1 MILLI
6 TANGYCTELYFGEDM
21 ENIIKILEIMVV
33 LLFGLLM
40 LFIATYIISLL
51 YNVGKYI
58 IYKIEQKVINNIIE
72 NRKRGKKLLIITR
85 FFVPQELTAQ
95 ITQK

>member
-6 TANGYCTELYFGEDM
+6 TANGYCTELYFGEEM

-40 LFIATYIISLL
+40 LFIATYIILLL

-58 IYKIEQKVINNIIE
+58 IYKIEQKVIN
-72 NRKRGKKLLIITR
+72 KK
-85 FFVPQELTAQ
+85 
-95 ITQK
+95 K

>member
-21 ENIIKILEIMVV
+21 ENIIKILEIMVI

-40 LFIATYIISLL
+40 LFIATYIILLL

-58 IYKIEQKVINNIIE
+58 IYKIEQKVIN
-72 NRKRGKKLLIITR
+72 KK
-85 FFVPQELTAQ
+85 
-95 ITQK
+95 K

>member
-1 MILLI
+1 MMLLI

-40 LFIATYIISLL
+40 LFIATYMISLL
-51 YNVGKYI
+51 YNVGNYI
-58 IYKIEQKVINNIIE
+58 IYKIEQKVIN
-72 NRKRGKKLLIITR
+72 KK
-85 FFVPQELTAQ
+85 
-95 ITQK
+95 K

>member
-6 TANGYCTELYFGEDM
+6 TANGYCTELYFDEDM

-40 LFIATYIISLL
+40 LLIATYRILLL

-58 IYKIEQKVINNIIE
+58 IYKIEQKVINKN
-72 NRKRGKKLLIITR
+72 K
-85 FFVPQELTAQ
+85 
-95 ITQK
+95 

>member
-6 TANGYCTELYFGEDM
+6 TANGYYTELYFGEDM
-21 ENIIKILEIMVV
+21 EDIIKILEIMVV

-40 LFIATYIISLL
+40 LFIATYIILLL

-58 IYKIEQKVINNIIE
+58 IYKIEQKVIN
-72 NRKRGKKLLIITR
+72 KK
-85 FFVPQELTAQ
+85 
-95 ITQK
+95 K

>member
-40 LFIATYIISLL
+40 LLIATYIISLL

-58 IYKIEQKVINNIIE
+58 IYKIEQKVINKN
-72 NRKRGKKLLIITR
+72 K
-85 FFVPQELTAQ
+85 
-95 ITQK
+95 

>member
-40 LFIATYIISLL
+40 LFIATYIILLL

-58 IYKIEQKVINNIIE
+58 IYKIVQKVIN
-72 NRKRGKKLLIITR
+72 KK
-85 FFVPQELTAQ
+85 
-95 ITQK
+95 K

>member
-40 LFIATYIISLL
+40 LFIATYIILLL
-51 YNVGKYI
+51 YNVGRYI
-58 IYKIEQKVINNIIE
+58 IYKIEQKVIN
-72 NRKRGKKLLIITR
+72 KK
-85 FFVPQELTAQ
+85 
-95 ITQK
+95 K

>member
-40 LFIATYIISLL
+40 LLIATYIILLL

-58 IYKIEQKVINNIIE
+58 IYKIEQKIINKN
-72 NRKRGKKLLIITR
+72 K
-85 FFVPQELTAQ
+85 
-95 ITQK
+95 

>member
-40 LFIATYIISLL
+40 LFIATI
-51 YNVGKYI
+51 
-58 IYKIEQKVINNIIE
+58 
-72 NRKRGKKLLIITR
+72 
-85 FFVPQELTAQ
+85 
-95 ITQK
+95 

>member
-40 LFIATYIISLL
+40 LFIATYIILLL

-58 IYKIEQKVINNIIE
+58 IYKIEQRVIN
-72 NRKRGKKLLIITR
+72 KK
-85 FFVPQELTAQ
+85 
-95 ITQK
+95 K

>member
-21 ENIIKILEIMVV
+21 ENIIKIFEIMVV

-40 LFIATYIISLL
+40 LFIATYIILLL

-58 IYKIEQKVINNIIE
+58 IYKIEQKVIN
-72 NRKRGKKLLIITR
+72 KK
-85 FFVPQELTAQ
+85 
-95 ITQK
+95 K

>member
-40 LFIATYIISLL
+40 LFIVTYIILLL

-58 IYKIEQKVINNIIE
+58 IYKIEQKVIN
-72 NRKRGKKLLIITR
+72 KK
-85 FFVPQELTAQ
+85 
-95 ITQK
+95 K

>member
-6 TANGYCTELYFGEDM
+6 TANGYYTELYFGEDM

-40 LFIATYIISLL
+40 LFIATYIILLL

-58 IYKIEQKVINNIIE
+58 IYKIEQKVIN
-72 NRKRGKKLLIITR
+72 KK
-85 FFVPQELTAQ
+85 
-95 ITQK
+95 K

>member
-21 ENIIKILEIMVV
+21 ENIIKILEIMVL

-40 LFIATYIISLL
+40 LFIATYIILLL

-58 IYKIEQKVINNIIE
+58 IYKIEQKVIN
-72 NRKRGKKLLIITR
+72 KK
-85 FFVPQELTAQ
+85 
-95 ITQK
+95 K

>member
-1 MILLI
+1 MIYINLLLYRKKSLKIFKRLEREIIFMILLI

-21 ENIIKILEIMVV
+21 ENIIKILEIMVA

-40 LFIATYIISLL
+40 LFIATYMILLL

-58 IYKIEQKVINNIIE
+58 IYKIEQKVIN
-72 NRKRGKKLLIITR
+72 KK
-85 FFVPQELTAQ
+85 
-95 ITQK
+95 K

>member
-40 LFIATYIISLL
+40 LFIATYIILLL

-58 IYKIEQKVINNIIE
+58 IYKIEQKVTN
-72 NRKRGKKLLIITR
+72 KK
-85 FFVPQELTAQ
+85 
-95 ITQK
+95 K

>member
-6 TANGYCTELYFGEDM
+6 TANGYCTELYFGEYM
-21 ENIIKILEIMVV
+21 ENIIKILEIMVA

-40 LFIATYIISLL
+40 LFIATYTILLL

-58 IYKIEQKVINNIIE
+58 IYKIEQKVIN
-72 NRKRGKKLLIITR
+72 KK
-85 FFVPQELTAQ
+85 
-95 ITQK
+95 K

>member
-1 MILLI
+1 MIYTNLLLYRKKLLKIFKRLEREVIFMILLI

-21 ENIIKILEIMVV
+21 ENIIKILEIMVA

-40 LFIATYIISLL
+40 LFIATYIILLL

-58 IYKIEQKVINNIIE
+58 IYKIEQKVIN
-72 NRKRGKKLLIITR
+72 KK
-85 FFVPQELTAQ
+85 
-95 ITQK
+95 K

>member
-33 LLFGLLM
+33 LLFELLM
-40 LFIATYIISLL
+40 LFIATYIILLL

-58 IYKIEQKVINNIIE
+58 IYKIEQKVIN
-72 NRKRGKKLLIITR
+72 KK
-85 FFVPQELTAQ
+85 
-95 ITQK
+95 K

>member
-1 MILLI
+1 MIILI

-40 LFIATYIISLL
+40 LFIATYIILLL

-58 IYKIEQKVINNIIE
+58 IYKIEQKVIN
-72 NRKRGKKLLIITR
+72 KK
-85 FFVPQELTAQ
+85 
-95 ITQK
+95 K

>member
-40 LFIATYIISLL
+40 LFIAIYIILLL

-58 IYKIEQKVINNIIE
+58 IYKIEQKVIN
-72 NRKRGKKLLIITR
+72 KK
-85 FFVPQELTAQ
+85 
-95 ITQK
+95 K

>member
-58 IYKIEQKVINNIIE
+58 IYKIKQKVINKN
-72 NRKRGKKLLIITR
+72 K
-85 FFVPQELTAQ
+85 
-95 ITQK
+95 

>member
-40 LFIATYIISLL
+40 LCIATYIILLL

-58 IYKIEQKVINNIIE
+58 IYKIEQKVIN
-72 NRKRGKKLLIITR
+72 KK
-85 FFVPQELTAQ
+85 
-95 ITQK
+95 K

>member
-21 ENIIKILEIMVV
+21 ENIIKILEIMVG

-40 LFIATYIISLL
+40 LFIATYIIFLL

-58 IYKIEQKVINNIIE
+58 IYKIEQKVIN
-72 NRKRGKKLLIITR
+72 KK
-85 FFVPQELTAQ
+85 
-95 ITQK
+95 K

>member
-21 ENIIKILEIMVV
+21 ENIIKILEIMVA

-40 LFIATYIISLL
+40 LFIATYIIFLL

-58 IYKIEQKVINNIIE
+58 IYKIEQKVIN
-72 NRKRGKKLLIITR
+72 KK
-85 FFVPQELTAQ
+85 
-95 ITQK
+95 K

>member
-21 ENIIKILEIMVV
+21 ENIIKILEIMVA

-40 LFIATYIISLL
+40 LFIATYIILLL

-58 IYKIEQKVINNIIE
+58 IYKIEQKEIN
-72 NRKRGKKLLIITR
+72 KK
-85 FFVPQELTAQ
+85 
-95 ITQK
+95 K

>member
-40 LFIATYIISLL
+40 LFIATYIILLL

-58 IYKIEQKVINNIIE
+58 IYKIEQKVINKN
-72 NRKRGKKLLIITR
+72 K
-85 FFVPQELTAQ
+85 
-95 ITQK
+95 

>member
-33 LLFGLLM
+33 LLM
-40 LFIATYIISLL
+40 LFIATYIILLL

-58 IYKIEQKVINNIIE
+58 IYKIEQKVIN
-72 NRKRGKKLLIITR
+72 KK
-85 FFVPQELTAQ
+85 
-95 ITQK
+95 K

>member
-40 LFIATYIISLL
+40 LFIATYIILLL
-51 YNVGKYI
+51 YSVGKYI
-58 IYKIEQKVINNIIE
+58 IYKIEQKVIN
-72 NRKRGKKLLIITR
+72 KK
-85 FFVPQELTAQ
+85 
-95 ITQK
+95 K

>member
-21 ENIIKILEIMVV
+21 ENIIKILEIMVA

-40 LFIATYIISLL
+40 LFIATYIILLL

-58 IYKIEQKVINNIIE
+58 IYKIEQKVIN
-72 NRKRGKKLLIITR
+72 KK
-85 FFVPQELTAQ
+85 
-95 ITQK
+95 K

>member
-40 LFIATYIISLL
+40 LFIATYIILLL

-58 IYKIEQKVINNIIE
+58 IFKIEQKVIY
-72 NRKRGKKLLIITR
+72 KK
-85 FFVPQELTAQ
+85 
-95 ITQK
+95 K

>member
-21 ENIIKILEIMVV
+21 ENIIKILEIMVA

-40 LFIATYIISLL
+40 LFIATYIILLL

-58 IYKIEQKVINNIIE
+58 IYKIEQKVINMLLY
-72 NRKRGKKLLIITR
+72 RKKLLKI
-85 FFVPQELTAQ
+85 L
-95 ITQK
+95 K

>member
-6 TANGYCTELYFGEDM
+6 TANGFCTELYFGEDM

-40 LFIATYIISLL
+40 LFIATYIILLL

-58 IYKIEQKVINNIIE
+58 IYKIEQKVIN
-72 NRKRGKKLLIITR
+72 KK
-85 FFVPQELTAQ
+85 
-95 ITQK
+95 K

>member
-40 LFIATYIISLL
+40 LFIATYIILLL

-58 IYKIEQKVINNIIE
+58 IYKIEQKLIN
-72 NRKRGKKLLIITR
+72 KK
-85 FFVPQELTAQ
+85 
-95 ITQK
+95 K

>member
-1 MILLI
+1 MIYINLLLYRKKSLKIFKRLEREIIFMILLI

-21 ENIIKILEIMVV
+21 ENIIKILEIMVA

-40 LFIATYIISLL
+40 LFIATYIILLL

-58 IYKIEQKVINNIIE
+58 IYKIEQKVIN
-72 NRKRGKKLLIITR
+72 KK
-85 FFVPQELTAQ
+85 
-95 ITQK
+95 K

>member
-40 LFIATYIISLL
+40 LFIATYIILLL

-58 IYKIEQKVINNIIE
+58 ISKIEQKVIN
-72 NRKRGKKLLIITR
+72 KK
-85 FFVPQELTAQ
+85 
-95 ITQK
+95 K